1 MRLQVHVHVHVHAH
15 VHVHVHVQ
23 VVSKHVP
30 NSGYVLN
37 NDNESHAL
45 QAINQHDCST
55 HRYDTVDY

>member
-1 MRLQVHVHVHVHAH
+1 MHLQVHVHVLVL
-15 VHVHVHVQ
+15 VQ